1 MGGRIDMSD
10 EIKSL
15 NEECGIFGVWG
26 HESAARV
33 TYFGLHN
40 LQHRGQEGAGIVS
53 NEEGYL
59 HGYRGLGL
67 LSEVFSNEKRL
78 DKLRGDGA
86 IGHVRYATSGN
97 GHVDNIQPF
106 LFRFYSYLNSFE
118 K

>member
-1 MGGRIDMSD
+1 MST

-26 HESAARV
+26 HQDAARV

-53 NEEGYL
+53 NEEGQL

-67 LSEVFSNEKRL
+67 LSEIFANENL
-78 DKLRGDGA
+78 SVMFVMPLLVMVML
-86 IGHVRYATSGN
+86 IIFNH
-97 GHVDNIQPF
+97 
-106 LFRFYSYLNSFE
+106 FYSVFLIA